1 MFQGI
6 KSEIR
11 PISYPKKREILVF
24 KAKCQKIFSRIGSLP
39 QNFCS
44 GTPLQFKLGPLDRQ
58 DFHGSNGVRHNR
70 QIVAVHPQFLQDL
83 R

>member
-6 KSEIR
+6 KSKIR

-24 KAKCQKIFSRIGSLP
+24 KAKCQKIFSRIGSFAPELL
-39 QNFCS
+39 S
-44 GTPLQFKLGPLDRQ
+44 W
-58 DFHGSNGVRHNR
+58 HA
-70 QIVAVHPQFLQDL
+70 VAVQTWTT